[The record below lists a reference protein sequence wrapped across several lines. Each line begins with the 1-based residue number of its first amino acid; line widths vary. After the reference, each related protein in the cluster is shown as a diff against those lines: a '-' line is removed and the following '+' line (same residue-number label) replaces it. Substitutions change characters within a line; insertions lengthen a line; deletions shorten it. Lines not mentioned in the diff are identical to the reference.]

1 MKVYGYRA
9 SEKIIRKN
17 QDINQKEKKK
27 INMNDSGFTH

>member
-27 INMNDSGFTH
+27 MNDSGFTY